1 MKKILSMLLAVL
13 MILSLCAC
21 GKGDSSDSNSS
32 GDTGSNSLAGGGFQ
46 VGYGKG
52 DITPEELGVPM
63 NGYSKS
69 TERLSTGL
77 LSYIYAITLAVRDNE
92 GNTAL
97 MMSVDT
103 ASIGAI
109 GEEVRQWASATYNI
123 PAENI
128 LVSAIHQHSCP
139 DPYVTDWPTSVRYRE
154 RIVKGMQD
162 SVKKAL
168 EDLAP
173 AEMYINTATTD
184 ALSFV
189 RHYIAKDPAGSIVG
203 DNYNDTIGSQ
213 YGYKGH
219 ESESDKEM
227 RMVKFTREGD
237 KKDIIVVNFQAH
249 PHMGTSA
256 ASTDIHSDWPGVMRD
271 EVSKA
276 LNCETMYFSGAGGN
290 LNSTSRITS
299 ENVSADYKEH
309 GKRAA
314 QYVIDAES
322 SYTKVST
329 GTIKA
334 KSVTVQCEADHSMDH
349 LYNMAKEVDD
359 ARSISTAKAVE
370 TLAKY
375 SKYLH
380 SIYHATAVVSKFTAG
395 DYVNMTIGAI
405 AIGDVVFTY
414 HPYEMF
420 DENGMELR
428 VGSVN
433 HENSKNYDADDLLDN
448 PYKMTMITTMS
459 NGAICYVPS
468 RRGYTNGGYSTDITK
483 VAPGTGEQLVGDYLR
498 ILNELYG

>member
-1 MKKILSMLLAVL
+1 MMKKILSLLLVVL

-21 GKGDSSDSNSS
+21 GKETES
-32 GDTGSNSLAGGGFQ
+32 GDGESQPSAGSGKFEVGF
-46 VGYGKG
+46 GKAN
-52 DITPEELGVPM
+52 ITPDELGVPM

-77 LSYIYAITLAVRDNE
+77 LSYIYAITIAVRDAE
-92 GNTAL
+92 GNMAI

-103 ASIGAI
+103 AAVGAI
-109 GEEVRQWASATYNI
+109 GEEVRIWAVSNYGI
-123 PAENI
+123 PKENM
-128 LVSAIHQHSCP
+128 LVSSIHQHSCP
-139 DPYVTDWPTSVRYRE
+139 DPFVADWPTSVRYRE
-154 RIVKGMQD
+154 KMTKGMQD
-162 SVKKAL
+162 SVKMAV

-173 AEMYINTATTD
+173 AEVYINTATTD

-203 DNYNDTIGSQ
+203 DNYNDHIGNQ

-249 PHMGTSA
+249 PHIGTTGS
-256 ASTDIHSDWPGVMRD
+256 STDIHSDWPGVMRD

-276 LNCETMYFSGAGGN
+276 LDCETMYFSGAGGN
-290 LNSTSRITS
+290 LNSHSRIES
-299 ENVSADYKEH
+299 ENVTKDRDHIQH

-314 QYVIDAES
+314 QYVIDADDT
-322 SYTKVST
+322 YTKVES
-329 GTIKA
+329 GKVQAKEVTI
-334 KSVTVQCEADHSMDH
+334 QYDADHSMDH
-349 LYNMAKEVDD
+349 LLSKAQEVAA
-359 ARSISTAKAVE
+359 ARKISTAAAQKALE
-370 TLAKY
+370 KY
-375 SKYLH
+375 YPKYLH
-380 SIYHATAVVSKFTAG
+380 SIYHASSVVEKAKAG
-395 DYVNMTIGAI
+395 PYVDMTIGAI
-405 AIGDVVFTY
+405 TFGDVAFTA

-428 VGSVN
+428 AGSAN
-433 HENSKNYDADDLLDN
+433 HENKKNYDADDQLEN

-468 RRGYTNGGYSTDITK
+468 ARGYKNGGYSTDITK

-498 ILNELYG
+498 ILNELHY